1 MHTRAKHCQ
10 PHTSFAA
17 LAERGPALQLR
28 AVPAGWDGMEPP
40 AANVGLSV
48 WLEISTWVLKASWE
62 EAAAQ
67 LTKVP
72 VFRTEKQTLQRVSQ
86 VSPA

>member
-1 MHTRAKHCQ
+1 
-10 PHTSFAA
+10 
-17 LAERGPALQLR
+17 
-28 AVPAGWDGMEPP
+28 MEPP

-72 VFRTEKQTLQRVSQ
+72 VFGTEKQTLQRVSQ